1 MTKNEVLNRI
11 NTNPGYIIKGL
22 GNMYHHKFFVAVDGN
37 MMNFFKTSRSANTYA
52 NKQNVNSWY
61 DEYFQE
67 MRGHSYEVFEIS
79 ENELMDVSE
88 DYNFWND
95 YLRDNMSYIHNSGNG
110 RMIQGHANKLI
121 INADLLTIVTA
132 AIEEIE
138 KDYTFTSFRVEEV
151 KEAEINQHTNST
163 VEQQEE
169 EEVPSTQISNNIE
182 VIYNTEKN
190 GIELKFADKPSEEV
204 RANLKANGFRWSK
217 YNKVWYVKDTKEARD
232 FVEAYFNSSENSSNE
247 VVETQDAVY
256 PEIDINDIDSYT
268 VDSELSKRE
277 NDGHWVFRSKERD
290 HQTEIQ
296 ATLQAMND
304 EVLEVLG
311 DTKDAKIIYN
321 AKRWLQSYKKRYYDW
336 YMRKLRQDANNPS
349 WIVTGAGGRNRNKDA
364 KYQSAYDRLMAE
376 YVHKLKPEYENKIN
390 SIKSQIRKAKKQE
403 EGKALFEA
411 IQQAKPIE
419 LKRSKGLVNYRAR
432 NNENIFEGGTSETT
446 IYTYEKYS
454 IIKTWGSWRIY
465 KDGVEIS
472 ENKYATLDTA
482 KKVLS
487 LQVS

>member
-11 NTNPGYIIKGL
+11 NNNPGYIIKGL
-22 GNMYHHKFFVAVDGN
+22 DNMYHHKFFVAVDGN

-52 NKQNVNSWY
+52 NKKNMTSWY

-67 MRGHSYEVFEIS
+67 MRSPNYEVFEIS
-79 ENELMDVSE
+79 ENELMNVSE

-95 YLRDNMSYIHNSGNG
+95 YLRDNMSYIHNYGNG
-110 RMIQGHANKLI
+110 RMIQGYANKLI

-138 KDYTFTSFRVEEV
+138 NDYTFTCFKVEEE
-151 KEAEINQHTNST
+151 KEVEIIQTTNDT
-163 VEQQEE
+163 VEQQEGE
-169 EEVPSTQISNNIE
+169 EIQVAQIDHNVE
-182 VIYNTEKN
+182 VIYNTDKN

-232 FVEAYFNSSENSSNE
+232 FVESYFNSSENSSNE

-321 AKRWLQSYKKRYYDW
+321 AKRWLQGYKKRYYDW
-336 YMRKLRQDANNPS
+336 YMQKLRQDANNPS
-349 WIVTGAGGRNRNKDA
+349 WAVTGRDGRNRNKDA

-376 YVHKLKPEYENKIN
+376 YVYKLKPEYENKIN

-419 LKRSKGLVNYRAR
+419 LKRSKGLVNYHAR
-432 NNENIFEGGTSETT
+432 SNESIFEGGTVEAT
-446 IYTYEKYS
+446 IYTYGKYS

-465 KDGVEIS
+465 KDGIEIS

-482 KKVLS
+482 RKILS

>member
-1 MTKNEVLNRI
+1 MKETE
-11 NTNPGYIIKGL
+11 IK
-22 GNMYHHKFFVAVDGN
+22 
-37 MMNFFKTSRSANTYA
+37 
-52 NKQNVNSWY
+52 
-61 DEYFQE
+61 
-67 MRGHSYEVFEIS
+67 
-79 ENELMDVSE
+79 
-88 DYNFWND
+88 
-95 YLRDNMSYIHNSGNG
+95 
-110 RMIQGHANKLI
+110 
-121 INADLLTIVTA
+121 
-132 AIEEIE
+132 
-138 KDYTFTSFRVEEV
+138 
-151 KEAEINQHTNST
+151 QHTSGK
-163 VEQQEE
+163 VEQQEGE
-169 EEVPSTQISNNIE
+169 EIPVAQISHNVE

-190 GIELKFADKPSEEV
+190 GIELKFEDKPSEEV

-232 FVEAYFNSSENSSNE
+232 FVESYFNSSENSSNE

-290 HQTEIQ
+290 HQAEIQ
-296 ATLQAMND
+296 ATLQSMND
-304 EVLEVLG
+304 EILEVLG
-311 DTKDAKIIYN
+311 STKDAKIIYN

-349 WIVTGAGGRNRNKDA
+349 WIVTGADGRNRNKDV
-364 KYQSAYDRLMAE
+364 KYQSAYDRLMSE
-376 YVHKLKPEYENKIN
+376 YVYKLKPEYENKID
-390 SIKSQIRKAKKQE
+390 SIKSQIRKANKQE

-419 LKRSKGLVNYRAR
+419 LKRSKGLVNYRAKS
-432 NNENIFEGGTSETT
+432 NESIFEGGTSEAT
-446 IYTYEKYS
+446 IYTYGNYS

-465 KDGVEIS
+465 KDGIEIS

-482 KKVLS
+482 RKILS

>member
-11 NTNPGYIIKGL
+11 NSNPGYIIKGL
-22 GNMYHHKFFVAVDGN
+22 DNMYYHKFFVAVDGN

-52 NKQNVNSWY
+52 NKQNMNSWY

-95 YLRDNMSYIHNSGNG
+95 YLRDNMSCIHNYGNG
-110 RMIQGHANKLI
+110 RMIQGYANKLI

-138 KDYTFTSFRVEEV
+138 KDYTFTCFRVEEV
-151 KEAEINQHTNST
+151 KEAEIIQHDNNT

-169 EEVPSTQISNNIE
+169 EVPATQISHNVE
-182 VIYNTEKN
+182 VIYNTDKN

-217 YNKVWYVKDTKEARD
+217 YNKVWYVKDTEEARD

-296 ATLQAMND
+296 VTLQSMND
-304 EVLEVLG
+304 EILEVLG
-311 DTKDAKIIYN
+311 STKDAKIIYN

-349 WIVTGAGGRNRNKDA
+349 WVVTGRDGRNRNKDS
-364 KYQSAYDRLMAE
+364 KYKITYDRLIAE
-376 YVHKLKPEYENKIN
+376 YVYKIKPEYENKIN
-390 SIKSQIRKAKKQE
+390 SISNQVKKIKNNEEAKT
-403 EGKALFEA
+403 LFEA

-419 LKRSKGLVNYRAR
+419 LKRSKALVNYRAR
-432 NNENIFEGGTSETT
+432 SNENIFEGGTSETT
-446 IYTYEKYS
+446 IYTYENYS

-487 LQVS
+487 LQVA

>member
-22 GNMYHHKFFVAVDGN
+22 DNMYHHKFFVAVDGN

-52 NKQNVNSWY
+52 NKKNMTSWY

-67 MRGHSYEVFEIS
+67 MRSPNYEVFEIS
-79 ENELMDVSE
+79 ENELLDVSG
-88 DYNFWND
+88 DYNFWSD
-95 YLRDNMSYIHNSGNG
+95 YLRDNMSYIHNYGNG
-110 RMIQGHANKLI
+110 RMIQGYANKLI

-138 KDYTFTSFRVEEV
+138 NDYTFTCFKVEEE
-151 KEAEINQHTNST
+151 KEVEIIQTTNDT
-163 VEQQEE
+163 VEQQEG
-169 EEVPSTQISNNIE
+169 EVTETQISYNVE
-182 VIYNTEKN
+182 VIYNTDKN

-232 FVEAYFNSSENSSNE
+232 FVESYFNSSENSSNE

-321 AKRWLQSYKKRYYDW
+321 AKRWLQGYKKRYYDW
-336 YMRKLRQDANNPS
+336 YMQKLRQDANNPS
-349 WIVTGAGGRNRNKDA
+349 WAVTGRDGRNRNKDA

-419 LKRSKGLVNYRAR
+419 LKRSKGLVNYHAR
-432 NNENIFEGGTSETT
+432 SNESIFEGGTVEAT
-446 IYTYEKYS
+446 IYTYGNYS

-465 KDGVEIS
+465 KDGIEIS

-482 KKVLS
+482 RKILS